1 MERSEGVILG
11 ITGGVAVGKSTVAKI
26 LAERGAAVVSAD
38 ELAREVVAPGSKTL
52 RILVAYFGTDILR
65 RDGTL
70 DRQVL
75 GDIVFGNEE
84 KRSFLNAVTHAAIAE
99 LAVRRLGD
107 LEARGAEL
115 IVYESPLL
123 FEAKAEGR
131 VDLVLVVKAPEK
143 EQRDRLLRRPGMT
156 AARAQTMIA
165 AQMSQ
170 QEKASRGD
178 FVIETDGTLKELEE
192 KVDALLL
199 RLRELISAGF
209 RSRRVTRPD
218 SRA

>member
-1 MERSEGVILG
+1 MAVLQA
-11 ITGGVAVGKSTVAKI
+11 GGGGGQ
-26 LAERGAAVVSAD
+26 RD
-38 ELAREVVAPGSKTL
+38 ELAREVWRRAQKPAHPGRLFRPFWK
-52 RILVAYFGTDILR
+52 
-65 RDGTL
+65 DGTL

-75 GDIVFGNEE
+75 GYRLGTRRNAF
-84 KRSFLNAVTHAAIAE
+84 SAVTPAIAE